1 MKEQF
6 IKIVR
11 KNGDSF
17 AINLPMEVVKVLDVK
32 EGDILRVQIEKIK
45 KNENK

>member
-1 MKEQF
+1 MKEKF